1 MEPNLLI
8 VCIIAFIAVMLLL
21 SFLAVVMSLITRVF
35 PVQVQDEGIEPGVVA
50 AIQSVVAQIGAVVT
64 HIEEK

>member
-64 HIEEK
+64 HMEEK